1 MLLKNVFLPLAK
13 VVLITLDLM
22 VAASAK
28 EAAIQ
33 KEMNESGAITLII
46 LNWEIENI
54 MKIVKSLKELGW

>member
-1 MLLKNVFLPLAK
+1 MQNVFLPLAK
-13 VVLITLDLM
+13 GVLITLGLM

-33 KEMNESGAITLII
+33 KKMNESGAITLII

>member
-1 MLLKNVFLPLAK
+1 MKNVFLPLAK

-46 LNWEIENI
+46 LN
-54 MKIVKSLKELGW
+54 

>member
-1 MLLKNVFLPLAK
+1 MQNVFLPLAK
-13 VVLITLDLM
+13 GVLITLGLM